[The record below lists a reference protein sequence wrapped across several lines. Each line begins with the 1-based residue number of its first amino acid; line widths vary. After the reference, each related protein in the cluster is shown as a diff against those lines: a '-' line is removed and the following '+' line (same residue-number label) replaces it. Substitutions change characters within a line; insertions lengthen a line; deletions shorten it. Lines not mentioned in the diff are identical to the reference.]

1 MQVISALFATKRML
15 GLNFLWLKQLNSY
28 TLLSHYAKMGYCY
41 FSKGIDRVVKKAPML
56 SDSTQLQTPRVI
68 QSSQ

>member
-1 MQVISALFATKRML
+1 VISALFATKRML

-41 FSKGIDRVVKKAPML
+41 FSSKISIIGKAAG
-56 SDSTQLQTPRVI
+56 TIGVE
-68 QSSQ
+68 